1 MSILQFP
8 KHAVTE
14 LLPTSQCFRSGVYM
28 INTSFR
34 VLYK

>member
-1 MSILQFP
+1 MSIQ